1 MSGSMAQL
9 REINKWEHFCHS
21 SPRWN
26 ILQAAFTL
34 GTDIS
39 AKLLGDEEDVLSE
52 TSEQTTSC
60 HQLNMG

>member
-1 MSGSMAQL
+1 MRAFLSFQSQV
-9 REINKWEHFCHS
+9 KHFTS
-21 SPRWN
+21 
-26 ILQAAFTL
+26 AFTL

-60 HQLNMG
+60 YQLNMG